1 MTESPE
7 AAGVED
13 TETVGVDDT
22 ETAGVDDTGTGSTG
36 DPVIDEALARLDALD
51 HRPVHEHPAEFEA
64 VHRVL
69 RDTLSGQRNP

>member
-1 MTESPE
+1 MTETPE
-7 AAGVED
+7 TPPAQEED
-13 TETVGVDDT
+13 
-22 ETAGVDDTGTGSTG
+22 TGSTG
-36 DPVIDEALARLDALD
+36 DPVIDEALVRLDSLD